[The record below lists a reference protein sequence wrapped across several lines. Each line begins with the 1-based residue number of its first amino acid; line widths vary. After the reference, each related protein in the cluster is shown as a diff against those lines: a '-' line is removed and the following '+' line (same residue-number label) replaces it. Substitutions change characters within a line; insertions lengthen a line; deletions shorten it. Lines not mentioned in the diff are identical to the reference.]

1 MQGNGKVVSHWAA
14 LCAAPAVLAVAPS
27 SMMLSL
33 HLLQKAATSGTLL
46 AQYGSDLVAAAVI
59 GLVLMGCCGYLL
71 PLLGT
76 SQRRH
81 LKVRLP
87 VPCIA
92 IDGAAGSMGKT
103 FMPGIHGL
111 LRLSA
116 ALLATSRLKHLKIWL
131 PALCIVNFCA
141 ALP

>member
-1 MQGNGKVVSHWAA
+1 MQGNGKVASHWAA

-71 PLLGT
+71 PLLAT

-87 VPCIA
+87 VLRIA
-92 IDGAAGSMGKT
+92 I
-103 FMPGIHGL
+103 
-111 LRLSA
+111 
-116 ALLATSRLKHLKIWL
+116 
-131 PALCIVNFCA
+131 NCA
-141 ALP
+141 AESVGKHIHK